1 MLTVAQAQSLLS
13 SYVGAGLN
21 FLSRLNLVRER
32 LLKAGNW
39 SGTKQQVIFNA
50 FPDANGRGFITLPFN
65 MGTVLAMAPLPPAD
79 SLLRGYPL
87 RTRSPWYEFTTGG
100 AGYTDNQKIEW
111 SRGVVPIN
119 SNFTTFSDW
128 DGGMLLRI
136 VPEQSETGT
145 IIFRGNNSSGQP
157 IWSTI
162 NGTWQEGLPLGF
174 SGSSTVTTA
183 QMMWGPPYAVIK
195 PVTTG
200 RLSFYSVDS
209 LGNATLVGI
218 YQPEEQVISWR
229 RYKVPVFAKWTSAL
243 PGQYVAI
250 VKLSYYPLSDVNDP
264 VFPSNIGALRWGLQ
278 ALTEEDNQDE
288 RATKSWAK
296 ALQILANEVEDD
308 TGYGSEGVLQRTD
321 DFAISAMYGGL

>member
-1 MLTVAQAQSLLS
+1 VLTVSQAQTLLS
-13 SYVGAGLN
+13 PYVGAGLN
-21 FLSRLNLVRER
+21 FLSRLNLARER

-65 MGTVLAMAPLPPAD
+65 MGTVLAMAPLPPTD
-79 SLLRGYPL
+79 GQCVGYSM
-87 RTRSPWYEFTTGG
+87 RTRGPWYEFSASG
-100 AGYTDNQKIEW
+100 AGYTDNQKIQW
-111 SRGVVPIN
+111 ARGVVPIN
-119 SNFTTFSDW
+119 ATFTTFADW
-128 DGGMLLRI
+128 TGGMLLRI
-136 VPEQSETGT
+136 VPEQSESGT
-145 IIFRGNNSSGQP
+145 IIFRGLDAYGNP

-162 NGTWQEGLPLGF
+162 NGVWQEGYPLTF

-183 QMMWGPPYAVIK
+183 QMMWGPPYAIIK
-195 PVTTG
+195 PVTNG
-200 RLSFYSVDS
+200 RLSFYAVDGS
-209 LGNATLVGI
+209 GNATLVGI
-218 YQPEEQVISWR
+218 YQPEEQAIAWR
-229 RYKVPVFAKWTSAL
+229 RYKVPVCSKWTSSA

-250 VKLSYYPLSDVNDP
+250 VKLGYYPLADQNDP

-296 ALQILANEVEDD
+296 ALKILADEVEDD

-321 DFAISAMYGGL
+321 DFAIGAMYGGI